1 MLPLPFGKR
10 LLEFSSDP
18 DLGMD
23 TQTTHHH
30 HRTIR
35 VEDDTLVRGRGRF
48 VDDGETQGIAFGFFV
63 RAPHAFARIVKIDAE
78 TARREPGVIAV
89 LTAADMKA
97 AGVGSVS
104 AHFPMAGRGGA
115 KIVVPFRPALA
126 EDRVMHVGQAVALVV
141 ADTAAAAQDA
151 GEKIEVAYEELDP
164 IVDAAAAVEPGA
176 TQLWPEAPRNIGLD
190 WLGLAK
196 DPDANTREIDA
207 VFASAAHVAKLTHF
221 NQRIFPATM
230 EPRGA
235 TARYDAEAGTYL
247 LRTCSQSAGVM
258 RDGLVPIMGLKPEQL
273 RVITED
279 VGGAFGLKTGP
290 YPEYP
295 ALLVAAKL
303 TGRPVHWM
311 STRAEACLSDNQ
323 ARDMLTEGELALDD
337 KGKFLALRVRNLVN
351 LGAYVGAVGVHLAT
365 NNFARCYP
373 AMYRI
378 PLLDIQVCCAFTNT
392 IPTAPFRGA
401 GRPEAN
407 YILERL
413 VDEAARLTG
422 IGRDKIRRRNLIP
435 PAAMPFKTAV
445 GTTYD
450 SGDFPTVFDK
460 AIALSDYAGFGKRKR
475 EAHKRGK
482 RRGLGIS
489 CLLEHSGGTPT
500 ESAALNFTADG
511 GLTVVLGVHSTGQ
524 GHATVYKRLAAERLG
539 IPADRVVVRQG
550 DSAFGVGNGASVGSR
565 STMTAGAA
573 LVRAVDV
580 LIEKGKKVASQVLE
594 AAEQDIIY
602 RDGGFVVTGTDRRVG
617 LFELAGEAAT
627 RAKRGDIPE
636 SLDTKQTVDTPQTF
650 PNGCHL
656 AEVEIDPTTGEID
669 VVTYTAIDDAGN
681 IIDHTLIEGQMHGAV
696 AQGLGQALFEAV
708 VYDPGNGQLVSGSF
722 MDYCMPRA
730 TDMPAF
736 RIGDVIVPATTNPLG
751 VKGAGE
757 AGTTASLAAIM
768 NAIADAIPGEAAAHM
783 DMPATPEKVWLAC
796 KSA

>member
-1 MLPLPFGKR
+1 
-10 LLEFSSDP
+10 
-18 DLGMD
+18 MD
-23 TQTTHHH
+23 SQTAHPHA
-30 HRTIR
+30 TIR
-35 VEDDTLVRGRGRF
+35 VEDNTLVRGRGRF
-48 VDDGETQGIAFGFFV
+48 VDDAEPQGRAYGFFV
-63 RAPHAFARIVKIDAE
+63 RSPHAFARIVKIDTDA
-78 TARREPGVIAV
+78 ARKEHGVIAV
-89 LTAADMKA
+89 LTGADMKA
-97 AGVGSVS
+97 AGVGNVS
-104 AHFPMAGRGGA
+104 THFPMAGRGGA

-141 ADTAAAAQDA
+141 AGSPADAQDA
-151 GEKIEVAYEELDP
+151 GEKVVVDYEELDP
-164 IVDAAAAVEPGA
+164 VVDAAAAVKPGA
-176 TQLWPEAPRNIGLD
+176 TQLWPEASGNIGLD
-190 WLGLAK
+190 WVGLAK
-196 DPDANTREIDA
+196 DPDANAREIDEIIK
-207 VFASAAHVAKLTHF
+207 SAAHVARLTHF

-230 EPRGA
+230 ETRGA
-235 TARYDAEAGTYL
+235 TASYDKASDAYT

-258 RDGLVPIMGLKPEQL
+258 RDGLLPIMGLKREQL
-273 RVITED
+273 RVISED

-295 ALLVAAKL
+295 ALLVAAKT

-323 ARDMLTEGELALDD
+323 ARDMLTEGELALDP

-351 LGAYVGAVGVHLAT
+351 LGAFVGAVGVHLAT

-378 PLLDIQVCCAFTNT
+378 PLLDIQVRCAFTNT

-413 VDEAARLTG
+413 VDEAARITG

-435 PAAMPFKTAV
+435 PSAIPFKTAV

-460 AIALSDYAGFGKRKR
+460 AIELADYAGFPKRKR
-475 EAHKRGK
+475 EAAKRGK

-500 ESAALNFTADG
+500 ESAALNFTGDDQLMVA
-511 GLTVVLGVHSTGQ
+511 LGVHSTGQ
-524 GHATVYKRLAAERLG
+524 GHATVYRRLAAERLG
-539 IPADRVVVRQG
+539 VPADRVFVRQG
-550 DSAFGVGNGASVGSR
+550 DTALGVGNGASVGSR

-573 LVRAVDV
+573 LVRTVDV
-580 LIEKGKKVASQVLE
+580 LIEKGKKVAAQVLE
-594 AAEQDIIY
+594 TSEQDMVY
-602 RDGGFVVTGTDRRVG
+602 RDGAFVVTGTDRRIG
-617 LFELAGEAAT
+617 LFDLAREAAA

-656 AEVEIDPTTGEID
+656 AEIEIDPTTGHTE
-669 VVTYTAIDDAGN
+669 VVTYTAVDDAGN

-696 AQGLGQALFEAV
+696 AQGLGQALLEAV
-708 VYDPGNGQLVSGSF
+708 VYDKGNGQLVSGSF

-757 AGTTASLAAIM
+757 AGTTASLAAVM
-768 NAIADAIPGEAAAHM
+768 NAIADAVPGDAAAHM
-783 DMPATPEKVWLAC
+783 DMPATPEKVWQAC
-796 KSA
+796 QEK